1 MNNNYTN
8 FVSSFQDCLK
18 KIEKVNL
25 DFNKVAT
32 EYKDWRI
39 NKAVDLKDQ
48 IKQERTADRFNLKDN
63 IKFYFIIQ
71 CQHCKARLDNTIAKD
86 KLFDIT
92 YCPYCGMNL
101 KEDNPSERNE
111 V

>member
-25 DFNKVAT
+25 DFNKVIT

-39 NKAVDLKDQ
+39 NKAVDY
-48 IKQERTADRFNLKDN
+48 FNLKDN

-71 CQHCKARLDNTIAKD
+71 CHHCKARLDNTITKD
-86 KLFDIT
+86 KLFEVT